1 MSDNKTSIIEIKNIV
16 KKFVD
21 EREWYKFHN
30 PKSLSMSIAIEAS
43 ELMEIFQWL
52 SLDESKE
59 KMLEGELR
67 KNAIDEIAD
76 VLIYA
81 VSFCNRNDIDISDA
95 IMQKMEKNKIKYPV
109 EKFKGRF

>member
-1 MSDNKTSIIEIKNIV
+1 MSDNKTSITEIKNIV

-30 PKSLSMSIAIEAS
+30 PKNLSMSIAIEAS

>member
-1 MSDNKTSIIEIKNIV
+1 MSDNKTSITEIKNIV